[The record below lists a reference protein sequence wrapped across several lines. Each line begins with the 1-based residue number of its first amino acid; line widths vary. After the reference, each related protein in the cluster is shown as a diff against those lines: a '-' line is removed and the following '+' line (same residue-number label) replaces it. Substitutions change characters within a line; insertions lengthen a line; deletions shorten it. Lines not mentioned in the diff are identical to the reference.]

1 MSGWNSAGNS
11 GDSRSPLA
19 LLPVALKEMRRRP
32 VLLASIFA
40 GIALAGLGV
49 GLMLPKKYVSST
61 SILVEEG
68 NIISPLMEGRAV
80 ATSNRDRASILKEVA
95 FSKKVMAD
103 ILATGGWM
111 DSKPSALDQ
120 DRLSEKIIGRTSIS
134 NPRPNLISISY
145 NDSDAQRA
153 YQVTKRFGE
162 LLISE
167 SLAAKARESRQA
179 YDFINSQVAEY
190 HQKLQSSETQLEQFR
205 TANPDARPGLEGDT
219 ASRISQ
225 LRSIVDAGRMELIE
239 LRSQESALRA
249 QLSGENDVTLS
260 NSRGTQYR
268 QRLLEL
274 QAQRDQ
280 LLMNY
285 TEQHPDVVR
294 LQHQIN
300 DVQEDLRREQSRP
313 RLAGES
319 DAQFNPLYG
328 ELRSK
333 QAEASRRAAATAS
346 RVSMAEGLL
355 AKEEARSNRI
365 ASSESKTAELNRDYQ
380 VDRDIYQDLLKRR
393 ENARVS
399 MNLDAEGKSMSFR
412 LQEPA
417 SVPLRPSGLRVS
429 HVAMIGLVLAVVLPL
444 LVLFALVR
452 LDPRVRTALQIER
465 EAGLP
470 VLGTMPAYLS
480 APQRQAARRRM
491 LAAAAVLASVP
502 VLYALVFVLK
512 LLEVL

>member
-1 MSGWNSAGNS
+1 MSGWQGAGS
-11 GDSRSPLA
+11 GGDSRSPLA
-19 LLPVALKEMRRRP
+19 LLPVALKELRRRP
-32 VLLASIFA
+32 VLLAAIFA
-40 GIALAGLGV
+40 VIALLGLAV
-49 GLMLPKKYVSST
+49 GLMLPKKYVAST

-80 ATSNRDRASILKEVA
+80 ATSNTDRASILREVA
-95 FSKKVMAD
+95 FSRKVMDD
-103 ILATGGWM
+103 ILTTGGWM
-111 DSKPSALDQ
+111 AAKPSAVEQ
-120 DRLSEKIIGRTSIS
+120 DRMIEKIVGRTSIS
-134 NPRPNLISISY
+134 NPRANLVSIVY
-145 NDSDAQRA
+145 NDSDAERA
-153 YQVTKRFGE
+153 YRVTKRFGE
-162 LLISE
+162 QLISE

-179 YDFINSQVAEY
+179 YDFINSQVEEY
-190 HQKLQSSETQLEQFR
+190 HQKLQSSESQLEQFR
-205 TANPDARPGLEGDT
+205 TANPDARPGVEGDT

-225 LRSIVDAGRMELIE
+225 LRSIIDAGRMELIE
-239 LRSQESALRA
+239 LRSQDAALRS
-249 QLSGENDVTLS
+249 QLSGEHDVTLS
-260 NSRGTQYR
+260 NTRGTQYR
-268 QRLLEL
+268 QRLIEL

-280 LLMNY
+280 LMMNY

-294 LQHQIN
+294 IQHQIN

-313 RLAGES
+313 HMAGES

-346 RVSMAEGLL
+346 RVGMAEGML
-355 AKEEARSNRI
+355 AKEEARSTRI
-365 ASSESKTAELNRDYQ
+365 TSSESKTAELNRDYQ

-412 LQEPA
+412 IQEPA

-429 HVAMIGLVLAVVLPL
+429 HVAMIGLVLAIVLPL

-452 LDPRVRTALQIER
+452 LDPRVRTALQVER

-470 VLGTMPAYLS
+470 VLGTMPAYLT
-480 APQRQAARRRM
+480 APQR
-491 LAAAAVLASVP
+491 AAAKRHMLIACVVLASVP
-502 VLYALVFVLK
+502 VLYVVVFALK